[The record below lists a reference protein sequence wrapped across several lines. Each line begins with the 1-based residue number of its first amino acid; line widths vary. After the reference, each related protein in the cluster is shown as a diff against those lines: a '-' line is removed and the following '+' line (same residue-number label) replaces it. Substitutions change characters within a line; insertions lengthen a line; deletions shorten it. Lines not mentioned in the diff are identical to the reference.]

1 MAFLVSVPFRLQETN
16 TMNKA
21 DAIMMCMLGLQH
33 AFMPF
38 FSFLEWNS
46 RIILQ
51 SAPIYPTQWGH
62 RQYYPLPLGEFLGT
76 LGPLS
81 FAAMKFLALNRMV

>member
-1 MAFLVSVPFRLQETN
+1 
-16 TMNKA
+16 
-21 DAIMMCMLGLQH
+21 MMCMLGLQP

-38 FSFLEWNS
+38 FSFLGWKS

-51 SAPIYPTQWGH
+51 SAPIYPTQWG
-62 RQYYPLPLGEFLGT
+62 RRKYYPLPLGDFLGT

-81 FAAMKFLALNRMV
+81 FAEMKLIALNGTVSIA